1 MRTRLQLFSVLG
13 LCVTTI
19 VMASAQQPKSA
30 PPPQTKAAAPAAAG
44 DIAVVVNYTGKGTV
58 DAAHEL
64 LVFMFNTPN
73 ISANAEPIG
82 MQVATKNGET
92 VIFKG
97 VSTNPVYFVA
107 VYDETGGYH
116 GRSGPPTAG
125 LPYTIYA
132 KDAKS
137 PATAVAPGGKAPIK
151 ISFSDARRWG
161 K

>member
-19 VMASAQQPKSA
+19 VLTSAQQPKSA

-44 DIAVVVNYTGKGTV
+44 DISVVVNYTGKGTV

-73 ISANAEPIG
+73 INAEGSPMS
-82 MQVATKNGET
+82 MQKATKNGET
-92 VIFKG
+92 LTFKG
-97 VSTNPVYFVA
+97 VAQNPVYFIA
-107 VYDETGGYH
+107 IYNETGNYH
-116 GRSGPPTAG
+116 GGGPPTAG
-125 LPYTIYA
+125 LPYMIYA

-151 ISFSDARRWG
+151 ISISDARRWG

>member
-1 MRTRLQLFSVLG
+1 MLG

-19 VMASAQQPKSA
+19 AITSAQQPKSA
-30 PPPQTKAAAPAAAG
+30 PPPQTKAAAPAATG
-44 DIAVVVNYTGKGTV
+44 DVTIVVNYTGKGTV

-73 ISANAEPIG
+73 ISADAEPIG

-92 VIFKG
+92 VTFKG
-97 VSTNPVYFVA
+97 VTQNPVYFVA
-107 VYDETGGYH
+107 VYDESGNYH
-116 GRSGPPTAG
+116 GRGAPTAG

-137 PATAVAPGGKAPIK
+137 PATGVAPGGKAPVK
-151 ISFSDARRWG
+151 ISFSDAKRWR

>member
-1 MRTRLQLFSVLG
+1 MRSRLQLISVLG

-19 VMASAQQPKSA
+19 VITSAQQPKSA
-30 PPPQTKAAAPAAAG
+30 PPQTKAAAPAAAG
-44 DIAVVVNYTGKGTV
+44 DVAIVVNYTGKGTV

-73 ISANAEPIG
+73 ISGDSQPIG

-92 VIFKG
+92 VMFKG
-97 VSTNPVYFVA
+97 VTQNPVYFVA
-107 VYDETGGYH
+107 VYDETGNYH

-137 PATAVAPGGKAPIK
+137 PATGVAPGGKAPVK
-151 ISFSDARRWG
+151 ISFSDTRRWG